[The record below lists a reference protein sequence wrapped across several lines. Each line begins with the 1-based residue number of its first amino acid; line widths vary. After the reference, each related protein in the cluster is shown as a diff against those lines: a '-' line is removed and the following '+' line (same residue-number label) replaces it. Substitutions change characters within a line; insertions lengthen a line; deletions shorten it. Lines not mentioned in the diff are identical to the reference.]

1 MAAAKLNMNVIFIG
15 HVDHGKSTTVGRLMF
30 ETGKVSEQE
39 LGKLREEAQ
48 KVGKVGFEFA
58 FVMDKYK
65 EERERGLTIDLSY
78 KKLETKKYAVTII
91 DAPGHKDFVKNMI
104 TGASQADAGFLVIA
118 AGEGVQPQTQEH
130 AFLARTMGIQQI
142 AVLINKMDT
151 TNYDQAKFNKVKDD
165 VSKLLATAGYNL
177 AKITFIPISAWKGD
191 NITKKSEN
199 LKWFNGPT
207 LLEQLDLFEEPK
219 KPIELPLRMS
229 IQDVYEITGIGTVPV
244 GKIETGKLI
253 PGMKV
258 IILPARSGRGITGE
272 VKTVEM
278 HHEQLKEAIAGDN
291 VGTNIRGVGKKD
303 IARGDVI
310 CPVDKPASMV
320 EEFTARIAVIN
331 HPTVIAKGY
340 TPVFHIHTAQ
350 VPCQFIELKQ
360 KLDPKTG
367 QVIQENP
374 DFLKNGDVAVVRI
387 KPMANVVLEKQS
399 VNPHMARFAV
409 RDAGSTVAAG
419 VCIDLV
425 EKKF

>member
-1 MAAAKLNMNVIFIG
+1 MAGEKLNMNIIFIG

-39 LGKLREEAQ
+39 LAKLREIAQ

-58 FVMDKYK
+58 FVMDKFK
-65 EERERGLTIDLSY
+65 EERERGLTIDLAY
-78 KKLETKKYAVTII
+78 RKLATKKFNVTII

-104 TGASQADAGFLVIA
+104 TGASQADAAFLVIA
-118 AGEGVQPQTQEH
+118 ASEGVQPQTQEH
-130 AFLARTMGIQQI
+130 AFLARTMGIQQV
-142 AVLINKMDT
+142 AVLLNKMDVI
-151 TNYDQAKFNKVKDD
+151 NYDQAKFLKIKDD
-165 VSKLLATAGYNL
+165 VSKLLAAAGYNL
-177 AKITFIPISAWKGD
+177 AKIPFIPISAWKGD

-219 KPIELPLRMS
+219 KPVGLPLRMP

-244 GKIETGKLI
+244 GKIETGKMT
-253 PGMKV
+253 PGMKI
-258 IILPARSGRGITGE
+258 IILPARSGRGIVGE
-272 VKTVEM
+272 IKTVEM
-278 HHEQLKEAIAGDN
+278 HHEQLKEGVAGDN
-291 VGTNIRGVGKKD
+291 VGVNIRGVGKKD

-310 CPVDKPASMV
+310 CPADKPASIA

-340 TPVFHIHTAQ
+340 TPVFHIHTSQ

-367 QVIQENP
+367 QVTQENP

-387 KPMANVVLEKQS
+387 KPMGNCVIEKQS
-399 VNPHMARFAV
+399 VNPNMSRFAV

-419 VCIDLV
+419 VCIELV